1 MSAKPNLMTA
11 FLVILMD
18 MIGFGIMVPILA
30 FYSLKLGADADVATL
45 CMALYAA
52 GMLVSTPI
60 LGRISDYYGRRP
72 VMMLSMIGAV
82 IGYILL
88 GFATTIWMVA
98 LSRFLSGLMAGN
110 IAAAQAYITDIT
122 SEEDRAKGMGLIGAA
137 FGLGFIIGPAI
148 GSYLAGDDFEKINLW
163 LPAMVSAAMSF
174 CALLAIIFF
183 LPESLSEEQ
192 KHQRRLQ
199 PAVGTLRALKTVS
212 VQEMILRLLF
222 ACLIYNI
229 AAGLVESIFPIW
241 ADVTSIARGPK
252 DLVPLLLVAG
262 LTLAVIQGGLIGPLA
277 KRFGEKRLFFFGCVG
292 FALSVLGLTL
302 AGRAESYYGVMLAL
316 ACQSGA
322 AAFIMT
328 PLQSLISKRAS
339 HTERGMV
346 MGLYSSAGTMGR
358 MLGTL
363 ASGAL
368 FVNINTHSPY
378 YSGALCMLILIII
391 GFSIRAKSA
400 GQATPQVHEG

>member
-1 MSAKPNLMTA
+1 
-11 FLVILMD
+11 
-18 MIGFGIMVPILA
+18 
-30 FYSLKLGADADVATL
+30 
-45 CMALYAA
+45 
-52 GMLVSTPI
+52 
-60 LGRISDYYGRRP
+60 
-72 VMMLSMIGAV
+72 
-82 IGYILL
+82 
-88 GFATTIWMVA
+88 
-98 LSRFLSGLMAGN
+98 
-110 IAAAQAYITDIT
+110 
-122 SEEDRAKGMGLIGAA
+122 
-137 FGLGFIIGPAI
+137 
-148 GSYLAGDDFEKINLW
+148 
-163 LPAMVSAAMSF
+163 
-174 CALLAIIFF
+174 
-183 LPESLSEEQ
+183 
-192 KHQRRLQ
+192 
-199 PAVGTLRALKTVS
+199 
-212 VQEMILRLLF
+212 
-222 ACLIYNI
+222 LIYNI

-277 KRFGEKRLFFFGCVG
+277 KRFGEKRLLFFGCGG

-302 AGRAESYYGVMLAL
+302 AGRVGSYYGVMLAL

-358 MLGTL
+358 MLGTI

-368 FVNINTHSPY
+368 FVNLNTHSPY

-400 GQATPQVHEG
+400 GQVTPQVQEG

>member
-1 MSAKPNLMTA
+1 MSAKPNLLTA

-98 LSRFLSGLMAGN
+98 MSRFLSGLMAGN

-192 KHQRRLQ
+192 KQH
-199 PAVGTLRALKTVS
+199 
-212 VQEMILRLLF
+212 
-222 ACLIYNI
+222 YNI

-277 KRFGEKRLFFFGCVG
+277 KRFGEKRLLFFGCGG

-302 AGRAESYYGVMLAL
+302 AGRVGSYYGVMLAL

-358 MLGTL
+358 MLGTI

-378 YSGALCMLILIII
+378 YSGALCMLVLIII
-391 GFSIRAKSA
+391 GFSIRAKSER
-400 GQATPQVHEG
+400 QVTSQVKEG